1 LNFDLIEAT
10 EEQAGE
16 INDLVNLAYRGENG
30 WTRET
35 NIVSGDRSTVEE
47 VLGYLA
53 DPNTY
58 LFIAKHEE
66 RIVTCICVEKTE
78 GVAYIGYFA
87 VHPSYQNMGLG
98 KSVLSKAENFAKE
111 SLKVDTYVMVVVS
124 QRPELISYYERRGY
138 VKTGKV
144 LEYPLHLN
152 VGIPIDNNLTIE
164 YLEKNA

>member
-1 LNFDLIEAT
+1 MNLELIEAT
-10 EEQAGE
+10 EELAGE
-16 INDLVNLAYRGENG
+16 ISDLVNLAYRGENG

-53 DPNTY
+53 DPDTY
-58 LFIAKHEE
+58 LFIAKYKD
-66 RIVTCICVEKTE
+66 RIVSCVCVEKTE
-78 GVAYIGYFA
+78 GSAYIGYFA

-98 KSVLSKAENFAKE
+98 NEVLSKAESFAKD
-111 SLKVDTYVMVVVS
+111 SLKVDRYVMVVVS

-144 LEYPLHLN
+144 LQYPLHLN
-152 VGIPIDNNLTIE
+152 VGVPMDSSLTIE